1 MENWSTIKKNQ
12 LLQNQVLEK
21 NQNRK
26 LLFLVAQPRSG
37 NTLFASIMN
46 QNKEIAATANSVTL
60 EIMKDLHL
68 LKNTDVFHNFP
79 DHRSLDNVL
88 DSVYDNYYKHWP
100 QRIIIDRGP
109 VTLPANLELM
119 NKHFK
124 HGFKCIVILR
134 DLMDVLASYMQW
146 YTKNPDAFPN
156 RYGHNTDEEKL
167 MMIMN
172 KDGAVA
178 KELEAIKNSYNY
190 KDMCHYV
197 KYDDMV
203 TNPEQ
208 EFRKIYEFMEEPYYP
223 HYFENLQTLSVNGIK
238 YDDKVVGSNMHK
250 LFDGPVRKVYNP
262 YIEKIPE
269 RIRKEYEHIRF

>member
-1 MENWSTIKKNQ
+1 MTSEPKKNKQ
-12 LLQNQVLEK
+12 
-21 NQNRK
+21 

-46 QNKEIAATANSVTL
+46 QNPEIAATPNSITL

-68 LKNTDVFHNFP
+68 LKQTDVFLNYP
-79 DHRSLDNVL
+79 DHKSLDNVL
-88 DSVYDNYYKHWP
+88 DLVYDTYYKDWP

-109 VTLPANLELM
+109 VMATGSFQLM
-119 NKHFK
+119 QKHFK
-124 HGFKCIVILR
+124 RPFKCIVLLR

-146 YTKNPDAFPN
+146 YTENLDAFPN
-156 RYGHNTDEEKL
+156 RYNLKNDEEKL

-172 KDGAVA
+172 KNGAVA

-208 EFRKIYEFMEEPYYP
+208 EFKKIYNFIGEPYFN
-223 HYFENLQTLSVNGIK
+223 HRFNNVDQVSVNGLS

-269 RIRKEYEHIRF
+269 RIREKYGHIRF